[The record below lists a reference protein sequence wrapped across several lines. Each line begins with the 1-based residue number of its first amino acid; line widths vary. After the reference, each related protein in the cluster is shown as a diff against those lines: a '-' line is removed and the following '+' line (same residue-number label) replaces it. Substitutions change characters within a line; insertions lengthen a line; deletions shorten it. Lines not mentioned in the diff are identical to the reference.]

1 MTTVCFFTDGSAECA
16 LALNIIGESIPCF
29 VRVRFSEVF
38 DAMEIE
44 IKCRVEDVSFVES
57 MLAPFV

>member
-1 MTTVCFFTDGSAECA
+1 MTTMCFFVDGSAECA

-29 VRVRFSEVF
+29 IRSHYSEVF